1 VLVALDIWR
10 IEFQMNTIPLPQKS
24 RQTFLFPWTE
34 PDLGTVDEF
43 VLRNPLYPACIVT
56 VYQIVRD
63 LHIKQEVTD
72 ITIIDGSKWQ
82 RNEYFLQ
89 ARTRTSGGL
98 RLMIPFYLDSEID
111 LPWLVSCQNSFDVA
125 CCYCV
130 YFE

>member
-1 VLVALDIWR
+1 
-10 IEFQMNTIPLPQKS
+10 MNTIAAPQKS

-72 ITIIDGSKWQ
+72 ITIIDGNKWQ

-89 ARTRTSGGL
+89 ARTRTSGNL
-98 RLMIPFYLDSEID
+98 RLMVPYYLDSEID
-111 LPWLVSCQNSFDVA
+111 LPWLVSTLNI
-125 CCYCV
+125 
-130 YFE
+130 